1 MGVVLSNPN
10 VFMIAMCFASAAFY
24 VAATVVMKLFGGFHF
39 ALLLVPIAITFFP
52 AAWFEVMVLRDGR
65 LGQVFL
71 LIFAFEIV
79 ITAFLAFV
87 VLRETYTAREVLGL
101 VTIVIG
107 IALMFHGGGTR
118 TAAHEGGA
126 DQLPTPKIETASMAP
141 MPG

>member
-1 MGVVLSNPN
+1 
-10 VFMIAMCFASAAFY
+10 MIAMCFASAAFY
-24 VAATVVMKLFGGFHF
+24 VAATVVMKLFGGFRF
-39 ALLLVPIAITFFP
+39 ALLLVPIGIIFFT
-52 AAWFEVMVLRDGR
+52 AARFEVMVLRDGR

-79 ITAFLAFV
+79 MTSFLAFV
-87 VLRETYTAREVLGL
+87 VMRETYTARKMSGL

-107 IALMFHGGGTR
+107 IALMLHGGGTR
-118 TAAHEGGA
+118 TAAHEGRA